1 MRLAGRRGV
10 ETQGGA
16 GARAVGL
23 QKRVSLTDHKECS
36 LNTISKKWQVRGR
49 KEESWEQVGRQ
60 GGAEGTNVSEVSK
73 VEFFLPGDVSSK
85 ATGDCG
91 MLNQAG

>member
-1 MRLAGRRGV
+1 M
-10 ETQGGA
+10 
-16 GARAVGL
+16 GL
-23 QKRVSLTDHKECS
+23 QKTVIFTDHKECS
-36 LNTISKKWQVRGR
+36 LNTISKKWQVRGQ
-49 KEESWEQVGRQ
+49 KEESWEQAGRW

-73 VEFFLPGDVSSK
+73 VEFFLPGEVSSK